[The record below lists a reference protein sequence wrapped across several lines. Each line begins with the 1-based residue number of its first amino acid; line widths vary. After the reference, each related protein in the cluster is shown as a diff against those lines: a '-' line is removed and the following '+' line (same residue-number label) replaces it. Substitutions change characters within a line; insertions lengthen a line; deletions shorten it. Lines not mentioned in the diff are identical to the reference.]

1 MIPLVESPATDVIAQ
16 RLVERGLCDTRAIER
31 ARQIAVQS
39 GQRLEAILIHLGLLT
54 ERGLAETYAELLDLP
69 MTQAARYPLDA
80 PLLSDCLPGRF
91 LRQARSL
98 PVAVDD
104 NVVALATVDP
114 LDAFT
119 PAAVAAATGRRVALE
134 IAVPIELEAALER
147 LYPFQAETDNASI
160 DAANAPLEDD
170 AERLKD
176 LASEVPVIR
185 LVNQILTRAVE
196 TNASDVHFE
205 PFEDRFRVRYR
216 YDGVLH
222 EAENPPYRLAAA
234 ITSRIKIMARLD
246 IAERRLPQD
255 GRIRLA
261 VRGQEIDFRV
271 STAPSLHGETVVMR
285 ILDLNAVVSDY
296 ARLASSRAAASVS
309 IRALCIGPRPATIAS
324 ISPRITST
332 MIISSKVKPSW
343 RRDFMAAA
351 PSGGVARQ
359 ARSTRRGMH
368 RMATRWSPAA
378 SWGNR
383 NLG

>member
-1 MIPLVESPATDVIAQ
+1 MESPTTDAIAQ
-16 RLVERGLCDTRAIER
+16 RLVERGHCDSRAIER

-39 GQRLEAILIHLGLLT
+39 GQRLEDILIHLGLLT
-54 ERGLAETYAELLDLP
+54 ERGPAETYAELLNLP

-80 PLLSDCLPGRF
+80 PLLADCLPGRF

-98 PVAVDD
+98 PVAVDE

-134 IAVPIELEAALER
+134 IAVPIKLEAALDS
-147 LYPFQAETDNASI
+147 LYPLQAEPANASI

-176 LASEVPVIR
+176 LASEAPVIR
-185 LVNQILTRAVE
+185 MVNQILTRAVE

-222 EAENPPYRLAAA
+222 EAENPPHRLAAA

-285 ILDLNAVVSDY
+285 ILDRNAVVFDY
-296 ARLASSRAAASVS
+296 ARPQSSTPGCSSSTRLAARSSRLRIQSSTGCTASHRS
-309 IRALCIGPRPATIAS
+309 
-324 ISPRITST
+324 
-332 MIISSKVKPSW
+332 
-343 RRDFMAAA
+343 
-351 PSGGVARQ
+351 
-359 ARSTRRGMH
+359 RSTSRS
-368 RMATRWSPAA
+368 A
-378 SWGNR
+378 
-383 NLG
+383 